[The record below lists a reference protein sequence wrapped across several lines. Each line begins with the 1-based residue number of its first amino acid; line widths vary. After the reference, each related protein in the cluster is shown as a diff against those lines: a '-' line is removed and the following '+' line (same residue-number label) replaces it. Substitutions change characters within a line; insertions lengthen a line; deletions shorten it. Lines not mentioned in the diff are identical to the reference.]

1 MNFEDLKV
9 IWDSQADAPMYA
21 VNEEGLHALLR
32 QHTAHFTRRM
42 RYRHLG
48 ITAADWGVFRGVLK
62 ETLEALRIADTER
75 HEVVD
80 FVETLKADIVQG

>member
-1 MNFEDLKV
+1 
-9 IWDSQADAPMYA
+9 
-21 VNEEGLHALLR
+21 
-32 QHTAHFTRRM
+32 M

-48 ITAADWGVFRGVLK
+48 ITAADWGAFRGVLK